1 MELVN
6 ITKKYNDKIVLNN
19 INIEFPKG
27 KVTAIIGPNGSG
39 KSTLLNIMA
48 RVIKQDLGEIIFEG
62 SNLKNL
68 KNNDISKKISILS
81 QTNNISMKLTV
92 KELVSFG
99 RFPHSGNRLDEKD
112 LKIID
117 EAIEYMGLKDIEN
130 KFIDELS
137 GGQKQRAYISM
148 VIAQDT
154 DYILLDEPIN
164 NLDILYSNNTM
175 KIIRNLCDKLNKTV
189 IVVLHEIN
197 YASFYSDYIVVLKN
211 GNLEK
216 FGKVNEIIDK
226 EFLEKIYNVKFD
238 VQMVNNKP
246 LSIYYE
252 NMEEK

>member
-62 SNLKNL
+62 SNLKKL

-81 QTNNISMKLTV
+81 QTNNINMKLTV

-99 RFPHSGNRLDEKD
+99 RFPHSGNRLNEKD

-175 KIIRNLCDKLNKTV
+175 KIIRNLCDKLKKTV

-197 YASFYSDYIVVLKN
+197 YASFYADYIVVLKN
-211 GNLEK
+211 GSLEK
-216 FGKVNEIIDK
+216 FGKVNEIINK

-238 VQMVNNKP
+238 IQMVNNKP